1 MYYSRILTN
10 FGRRLITYFIMS
22 IIRVTREFSFE
33 MAHALKGYDGPCKN
47 VHGHSYRLFVTVSG
61 EAVSDKSSPKYGML
75 LDFNV
80 LREIVQKRIID
91 HFDHSLVISSD
102 FEDERK
108 EMMRG
113 AFGNIMIVNYQPTCE
128 KLIENFAEILK
139 DAFPSGV
146 RLHSLRLY
154 ETAKS
159 YAEWYAGDNE

>member
-1 MYYSRILTN
+1 
-10 FGRRLITYFIMS
+10 
-22 IIRVTREFSFE
+22 
-33 MAHALKGYDGPCKN
+33 
-47 VHGHSYRLFVTVSG
+47 
-61 EAVSDKSSPKYGML
+61 ML